1 MKKLIGLG
9 LFLALTNHVFAQ
21 RHQPGF
27 GFRGLGT
34 PPAHGFLNRF
44 PGMIPRFRFIGNA
57 QQTSF
62 NFGIPPIGAIPPL
75 GLNILGQDVITPG
88 LNRFGMRHGFSN
100 FGDFGFFGGL
110 NILGQDVITPGL
122 NRFGRRHGFSN
133 FGDFGFFGGYP
144 LLPVVTDEYGGYGGA
159 PTIIMLQPIQ
169 MPVQPP
175 QPPEVAHAAM
185 HEYPQTAEAAHAG
198 QQPVF
203 TLAMNDGSR
212 RAAILVWV
220 QNGAI
225 HYIDPSGRTEHAP
238 LNSLDRPTTER
249 LNQEKNL
256 DLHLPERAG

>member
-9 LFLALTNHVFAQ
+9 LFLALTTHVFAQ

-44 PGMIPRFRFIGNA
+44 PGMIPRFQFSGTA

-62 NFGIPPIGAIPPL
+62 NFGIPPIGAISTL
-75 GLNILGQDVITPG
+75 GVNQLGVDVITPG
-88 LNRFGMRHGFSN
+88 M
-100 FGDFGFFGGL
+100 
-110 NILGQDVITPGL
+110 PGL
-122 NRFGRRHGFSN
+122 SRRHGFAN
-133 FGDFGFFGGYP
+133 FENFGFFGGYP
-144 LLPVVTDEYGGYGGA
+144 LLPVIADGYGYGNGGA
-159 PTIIMLQPIQ
+159 PSIIMLQPIQ

-175 QPPEVAHAAM
+175 RPPEIAHATV
-185 HEYPQTAEAAHAG
+185 HEYHPAETATAG

-212 RAAILVWV
+212 RSAILVWV

-225 HYIDPSGRTEHAP
+225 HYIDPTGKTEHAP
-238 LNSLDRPTTER
+238 LSTLDRATTER

-256 DLHLPERAG
+256 ELHLPAPGSGPNAA

>member
-9 LFLALTNHVFAQ
+9 LFLALTTHVFAQ

-44 PGMIPRFRFIGNA
+44 PGMIPRFQYSGSA

-62 NFGIPPIGAIPPL
+62 NFGIPPIGAISTL
-75 GLNILGQDVITPG
+75 GVNQLGVDVITPG
-88 LNRFGMRHGFSN
+88 M
-100 FGDFGFFGGL
+100 
-110 NILGQDVITPGL
+110 PGL
-122 NRFGRRHGFSN
+122 SRRHGFAN
-133 FGDFGFFGGYP
+133 FGNAGFFGGYP
-144 LLPVVTDEYGGYGGA
+144 LLPVIADGYGYGNGSA
-159 PTIIMLQPIQ
+159 PSIIMLQPIQ

-175 QPPEVAHAAM
+175 RPPEIAHATV
-185 HEYPQTAEAAHAG
+185 HEYHPAETATAG

-212 RAAILVWV
+212 HSAILVWV

-225 HYIDPSGRTEHAP
+225 HYIDPAGKTEHAP
-238 LNSLDRPTTER
+238 LSTLDRATTER

-256 DLHLPERAG
+256 ELHLPAPGSGPNAA

>member
-9 LFLALTNHVFAQ
+9 LFLAITSHVFAQ

-44 PGMIPRFRFIGNA
+44 PGMIPRFQYSGTA

-62 NFGIPPIGAIPPL
+62 NFGIPPVGAIPPL
-75 GLNILGQDVITPG
+75 GVNQLGVDVITPG
-88 LNRFGMRHGFSN
+88 MPGLGGRHGFS
-100 FGDFGFFGGL
+100 
-110 NILGQDVITPGL
+110 Q
-122 NRFGRRHGFSN
+122 
-133 FGDFGFFGGYP
+133 FGFFGGYP
-144 LLPVVTDEYGGYGGA
+144 LLPVITDGYGYGSA
-159 PTIIMLQPIQ
+159 PSIIVLQPIQ

-175 QPPEVAHAAM
+175 RPPEVARAAM
-185 HEYPQTAEAAHAG
+185 HEYRQPAETAGTG

-212 RAAILVWV
+212 HAAILVWV

-225 HYIDPSGRTEHAP
+225 HYIDPTGKTEHAP
-238 LNSLDRPTTER
+238 LSALDRATTER

-256 DLHLPERAG
+256 ELHLPEPGSGPSAA

>member
-75 GLNILGQDVITPG
+75 
-88 LNRFGMRHGFSN
+88 
-100 FGDFGFFGGL
+100 GL

>member
-9 LFLALTNHVFAQ
+9 LFLALTTHVFAQ

-44 PGMIPRFRFIGNA
+44 PGMIPRFQFSGTA

-62 NFGIPPIGAIPPL
+62 NFGIPPIGAISTL
-75 GLNILGQDVITPG
+75 GVNQLGVDVITPG
-88 LNRFGMRHGFSN
+88 M
-100 FGDFGFFGGL
+100 
-110 NILGQDVITPGL
+110 PGL
-122 NRFGRRHGFSN
+122 SRRHGFAN
-133 FGDFGFFGGYP
+133 FGNFGFFGGYP
-144 LLPVVTDEYGGYGGA
+144 PLPVIADGYGYGNGGA
-159 PTIIMLQPIQ
+159 PSIIMLQPIQ

-175 QPPEVAHAAM
+175 RPPEIAHATV
-185 HEYPQTAEAAHAG
+185 HEYHPAETATAG
-198 QQPVF
+198 QLPVF

-212 RAAILVWV
+212 HSAILVWV

-225 HYIDPSGRTEHAP
+225 HYIDPAGKTEHAP
-238 LNSLDRPTTER
+238 LSTLDRATTER

-256 DLHLPERAG
+256 ELHLPAPGSGPNAA

>member
-9 LFLALTNHVFAQ
+9 LFLALTSHVFAQ

-44 PGMIPRFRFIGNA
+44 PGMIPRFQYSGTA

-62 NFGIPPIGAIPPL
+62 NFGIPPIGAISTL
-75 GLNILGQDVITPG
+75 GVNQLGVDVITPG
-88 LNRFGMRHGFSN
+88 M
-100 FGDFGFFGGL
+100 
-110 NILGQDVITPGL
+110 PGL
-122 NRFGRRHGFSN
+122 GRRHGFAN

-144 LLPVVTDEYGGYGGA
+144 PLPVITDGYGYGNGGA
-159 PTIIMLQPIQ
+159 PSIIMLQPIQ
-169 MPVQPP
+169 MPVPAP
-175 QPPEVAHAAM
+175 RPPEIAHAAV
-185 HEYPQTAEAAHAG
+185 HEYHPAETAAG

-212 RAAILVWV
+212 HAAILVWV

-225 HYIDPSGRTEHAP
+225 YYIDPTGKTEHAP
-238 LNSLDRPTTER
+238 LSTLDRATTER

-256 DLHLPERAG
+256 ELHLPEPGSGRSAA

>member
-9 LFLALTNHVFAQ
+9 FFLALASHSFAQ

-44 PGMIPRFRFIGNA
+44 PGMIPRFEFSGTA

-62 NFGIPPIGAIPPL
+62 NFGIPPIGAISPL
-75 GLNILGQDVITPG
+75 GVNQLGVDVITPG
-88 LNRFGMRHGFSN
+88 IPGRNRQHGFS
-100 FGDFGFFGGL
+100 DFGGL
-110 NILGQDVITPGL
+110 
-122 NRFGRRHGFSN
+122 
-133 FGDFGFFGGYP
+133 GFFGGYP
-144 LLPVVTDEYGGYGGA
+144 LLPVIADSYGYGGA
-159 PTIIMLQPIQ
+159 PSIIMLQPIQ
-169 MPVQPP
+169 MPMAPP
-175 QPPEVAHAAM
+175 RPPEIAHAAV
-185 HEYPQTAEAAHAG
+185 HEYHPAEPAATG

-212 RAAILVWV
+212 HAAILVWV

-225 HYIDPSGRTEHAP
+225 HYIHPTVKTEHAP
-238 LNSLDRPTTER
+238 LSSLDRATTDR

-256 DLHLPERAG
+256 ELHLPEAGSGPSAA

>member
-9 LFLALTNHVFAQ
+9 LFLALTSHVFAQ

-44 PGMIPRFRFIGNA
+44 PGMIPRFQFVANA

-62 NFGIPPIGAIPPL
+62 NFGIPPIGAIPGL
-75 GLNILGQDVITPG
+75 GVNMLGQDVITPG
-88 LNRFGMRHGFSN
+88 QPNLSGRHGFSN
-100 FGDFGFFGGL
+100 
-110 NILGQDVITPGL
+110 
-122 NRFGRRHGFSN
+122 
-133 FGDFGFFGGYP
+133 FGFFGGYP
-144 LLPVVTDEYGGYGGA
+144 LLPVITDGYGGYGGA

-175 QPPEVAHAAM
+175 RPPEIAHAAM
-185 HEYPQTAEAAHAG
+185 HEYRQPADTADAG

-203 TLAMNDGSR
+203 TLAMNDGSKH
-212 RAAILVWV
+212 AAILVWV

-225 HYIDPSGRTEHAP
+225 HYIDPTGRTEHAP
-238 LNSLDRPTTER
+238 LSTLDRATTER

-256 DLHLPERAG
+256 ELHLPERAG

>member
-9 LFLALTNHVFAQ
+9 LFLALTTNVFAQ

-44 PGMIPRFRFIGNA
+44 PGMIPRFQFSGTA

-62 NFGIPPIGAIPPL
+62 NFGIPPVGAISTL
-75 GLNILGQDVITPG
+75 GVNQLGVDVITPG
-88 LNRFGMRHGFSN
+88 MPGRHHGFGN
-100 FGDFGFFGGL
+100 FGNFGF
-110 NILGQDVITPGL
+110 LGA
-122 NRFGRRHGFSN
+122 
-133 FGDFGFFGGYP
+133 YP
-144 LLPVVTDEYGGYGGA
+144 LLPVIADGYGYGNGGA

-169 MPVQPP
+169 MPVQAPR
-175 QPPEVAHAAM
+175 PPEIAHAAM
-185 HEYPQTAEAAHAG
+185 HEYHPPAETAGAG

-212 RAAILVWV
+212 HAAILVWV
-220 QNGAI
+220 QSGAI
-225 HYIDPSGRTEHAP
+225 YYIEPTGRTAHAP
-238 LNSLDRPTTER
+238 LSTLDRATTQR

-256 DLHLPERAG
+256 ELHLPEPGSGPSAA

>member
-9 LFLALTNHVFAQ
+9 LFLALTTHIFAQ

-44 PGMIPRFRFIGNA
+44 PGMIPRFQFSGTA

-62 NFGIPPIGAIPPL
+62 NFGIPPVGAISTL
-75 GLNILGQDVITPG
+75 GVNQLGVDVITPG
-88 LNRFGMRHGFSN
+88 MPGRHHGFGN
-100 FGDFGFFGGL
+100 FGF
-110 NILGQDVITPGL
+110 LGA
-122 NRFGRRHGFSN
+122 
-133 FGDFGFFGGYP
+133 YP
-144 LLPVVTDEYGGYGGA
+144 LLPVIADGYGYGNGGA

-169 MPVQPP
+169 MPVQAPR
-175 QPPEVAHAAM
+175 PPEIAHATV
-185 HEYPQTAEAAHAG
+185 HEYHPAETATAG

-212 RAAILVWV
+212 HSAILVWV

-225 HYIDPSGRTEHAP
+225 HYIDPAGKTEHAP
-238 LNSLDRPTTER
+238 LSTLDLATTER

-256 DLHLPERAG
+256 ELHLPAPGSGPNAA

>member
-9 LFLALTNHVFAQ
+9 LFLALASHLFAQ

-44 PGMIPRFRFIGNA
+44 PGMIPRFEFTGTA

-62 NFGIPPIGAIPPL
+62 NFGIPPVGAISTL
-75 GLNILGQDVITPG
+75 GVNQLGVDVITPG
-88 LNRFGMRHGFSN
+88 MRGRHGFSN
-100 FGDFGFFGGL
+100 FGGFGFL
-110 NILGQDVITPGL
+110 
-122 NRFGRRHGFSN
+122 
-133 FGDFGFFGGYP
+133 GGYP
-144 LLPVVTDEYGGYGGA
+144 LLPVITDGSGYGGA
-159 PTIIMLQPIQ
+159 PSIIMLQPIQ

-175 QPPEVAHAAM
+175 RPPEIAHAAM
-185 HEYPQTAEAAHAG
+185 HEYHPAETAAAG

-212 RAAILVWV
+212 HAAILVWV

-225 HYIDPSGRTEHAP
+225 HYIDPTGKTEHAP
-238 LNSLDRPTTER
+238 LSSLDRATTER

-256 DLHLPERAG
+256 ELHLPEPGSGPSAV

>member
-9 LFLALTNHVFAQ
+9 LFLALTSHVFAQ

-44 PGMIPRFRFIGNA
+44 PGMIPRFQFSGTA

-62 NFGIPPIGAIPPL
+62 NFGIPPIGAISTL
-75 GLNILGQDVITPG
+75 GVNQLGVDVITPG
-88 LNRFGMRHGFSN
+88 M
-100 FGDFGFFGGL
+100 
-110 NILGQDVITPGL
+110 PGL
-122 NRFGRRHGFSN
+122 SRRHGFGNFGNFGN
-133 FGDFGFFGGYP
+133 FGDSGFFGGYP
-144 LLPVVTDEYGGYGGA
+144 LLPVITDDYGYGNGSA
-159 PTIIMLQPIQ
+159 PTIIMLQPVQ
-169 MPVQPP
+169 MPVAAPR
-175 QPPEVAHAAM
+175 PPEIAHAAV
-185 HEYPQTAEAAHAG
+185 HEYHPAEPAAAG

-212 RAAILVWV
+212 HAAILVWV

-225 HYIDPSGRTEHAP
+225 HYIDPTGKTEHAP
-238 LNSLDRPTTER
+238 LSRLDRATTER

-256 DLHLPERAG
+256 ELHLPEAGSGPNAA

>member
-9 LFLALTNHVFAQ
+9 LFLALTSHVFAQ

-44 PGMIPRFRFIGNA
+44 PGMIPRFQYSGTA

-62 NFGIPPIGAIPPL
+62 NFGIPPIGAISTL
-75 GLNILGQDVITPG
+75 GVNQLGVDVITPG
-88 LNRFGMRHGFSN
+88 M
-100 FGDFGFFGGL
+100 
-110 NILGQDVITPGL
+110 PGL
-122 NRFGRRHGFSN
+122 GRRHGFAN

-144 LLPVVTDEYGGYGGA
+144 LLPVITDDYGYGNGGT
-159 PTIIMLQPIQ
+159 PRIIMLQPIQ
-169 MPVQPP
+169 MPVPAP
-175 QPPEVAHAAM
+175 RPPEIAHASV
-185 HEYPQTAEAAHAG
+185 HEYHPAETAAAG

-212 RAAILVWV
+212 HAAILVWV

-225 HYIDPSGRTEHAP
+225 YYIDPTGKTEHAP
-238 LNSLDRPTTER
+238 LSTLDRATTER

-256 DLHLPERAG
+256 ELHLPQSGSGPNAA